1 MVRTCRGLS
10 YVYGAALNYKMVK
23 VGNNFD
29 AVVAV
34 IIWQFNLQLPLQSV
48 PITTDVVGA
57 TPAQGEEYNIM

>member
-34 IIWQFNLQLPLQSV
+34 IIW
-48 PITTDVVGA
+48 
-57 TPAQGEEYNIM
+57 